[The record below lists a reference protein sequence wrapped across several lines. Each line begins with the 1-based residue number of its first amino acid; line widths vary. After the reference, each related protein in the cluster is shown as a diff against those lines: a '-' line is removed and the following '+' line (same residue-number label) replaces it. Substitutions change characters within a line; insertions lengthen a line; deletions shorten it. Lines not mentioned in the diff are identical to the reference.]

1 MPLENIRYLF
11 NLDMI
16 GDNNPVQYCEVSEA
30 GMPKYGLFEAINREQ
45 GLFEALNR
53 GELAAN
59 SDHYP
64 FATRG
69 VPCIFLENQE
79 GDAFPFYHTPNDNM
93 KTVKFDS
100 YIPVFKLV
108 TGFIER
114 DMSSGN

>member
-1 MPLENIRYLF
+1 MPLEQIRYLF

-30 GMPKYGLFEAINREQ
+30 GMARFALFEQINREQ
-45 GLFEALNR
+45 GLFESLNR

-79 GDAFPFYHTPNDNM
+79 GDAFPYYHTPADNM
-93 KTVKFDS
+93 KTIRFES
-100 YIPVFKLV
+100 YEPVFRLV
-108 TGFIER
+108 TEFIER
-114 DMSSGN
+114 DSR